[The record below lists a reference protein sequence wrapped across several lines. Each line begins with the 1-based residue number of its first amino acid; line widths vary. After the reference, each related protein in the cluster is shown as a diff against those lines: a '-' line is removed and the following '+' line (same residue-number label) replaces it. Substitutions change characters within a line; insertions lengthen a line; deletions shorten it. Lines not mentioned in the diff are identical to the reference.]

1 MRGPEME
8 SDRTLELI
16 ATAARLDSDTDRILH
31 SLDGLVEK
39 NGGHAFVMVP
49 SDSII
54 ALSYLVRI
62 QKLLIRQLVEDNM
75 NSMDRLEDLFNAI
88 S

>member
-1 MRGPEME
+1 ME

-16 ATAARLDSDTDRILH
+16 ATAAKLDSDTDRILH

-39 NGGHAFVMVP
+39 NGGHTSMLVP
-49 SDSII
+49 SDSIL
-54 ALSYLVRI
+54 ALSYVVRI
-62 QKLLIRQLVEDNM
+62 QKLLIKQLVEDNM
-75 NSMDRLEDLFNAI
+75 NSLDRLEDLFNAI

>member
-1 MRGPEME
+1 ME

-16 ATAARLDSDTDRILH
+16 ATAAKLDSDTDRILH
-31 SLDGLVEK
+31 SLDGLVER
-39 NGGHAFVMVP
+39 NGGHASVMVP

-62 QKLLIRQLVEDNM
+62 QKLLIKQLVEDNM
-75 NSMDRLEDLFNAI
+75 NSLDRLEDLFNAI